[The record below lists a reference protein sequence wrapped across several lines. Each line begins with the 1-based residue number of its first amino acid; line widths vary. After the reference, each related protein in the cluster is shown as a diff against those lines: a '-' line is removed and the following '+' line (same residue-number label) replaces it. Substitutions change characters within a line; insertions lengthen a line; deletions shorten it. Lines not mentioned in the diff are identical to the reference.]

1 MISWIATSYMRLF
14 VNYTMNRFGF
24 IKKIG
29 FFTMLLSSSIGILTV
44 LFPPDTIYAKT
55 EVLFSPRG
63 SIKDTIIKNI
73 ISSRDTIDVTAFTFT
88 AGDIAEALY
97 QAKERG
103 VVIRVIIDRTQN
115 ATIYPVIEFLKEER
129 FDLQFLKGNIGGS
142 MNNAF
147 AIFVSK
153 LLVTGSY
160 TWTEYAEK
168 FNYENAI
175 FIDEPDVVESYK
187 KEFESLYDKSVVQGA
202 SRMEVVAGSNMG
214 KELAKQGSVSTI
226 KEKREKN
233 TTPEENVIKFIARKD
248 IEHLNISENKL
259 LNKDDKQLKTI
270 EEPFK
275 QFVTISFDELDKKF
289 GSESKLDKSEKT
301 RLWKEEY
308 EGKYV
313 RWTGRVSF
321 RGFAVYDWNKVGIS
335 HKGSN
340 IDVNLRFG
348 YSKQSKVMKLKVGD
362 IVTYTGRLV
371 SLSSALSSY
380 RVEDADVLQIIR

>member
-1 MISWIATSYMRLF
+1 
-14 VNYTMNRFGF
+14 MNRFGF

-29 FFTMLLSSSIGILTV
+29 LFTILLSLSIGISSV
-44 LFPPDTIYAKT
+44 LFAPDTIYAKT
-55 EVLFSPRG
+55 EVLFSPKG
-63 SIKDTIIKNI
+63 SIKDAIIKNI

-103 VVIRVIIDRTQN
+103 VKIRVIIDQTQD
-115 ATIYPVIEFLKEER
+115 AKYYPVLEFLKEEG
-129 FDLQFLKGNIGGS
+129 FNLQFLKGNIGGS
-142 MNNAF
+142 MNNTF
-147 AIFVSK
+147 AIFDDK

-175 FIDEPDVVESYK
+175 FIDESDVVAEYK

-202 SRMEVVAGSNMG
+202 GRMEESALSTRGSEMEVG
-214 KELAKQGSVSTI
+214 AVISKEEELAKQSNV
-226 KEKREKN
+226 KEESNKS
-233 TTPEENVIKFIARKD
+233 TTPEDNTIKFVVGNDNERLKI
-248 IEHLNISENKL
+248 IVSNKQV
-259 LNKDDKQLKTI
+259 KQIDKRVKTI
-270 EEPFK
+270 EKPLK
-275 QFVTISFDELDKKF
+275 QFVNGSFNEIDELF

-301 RLWKEEY
+301 RLWKNEL

-313 RWTGRVSF
+313 RWTGRISY
-321 RGFAVYDWNKVGIS
+321 RGFAVYNWNKVGIS

-340 IDVNLRFG
+340 IDVKLKFD
-348 YSKQSKVMKLKVGD
+348 YSKQRKVMQLKVGD
-362 IVTYTGRLV
+362 IITYTGRLV

-380 RVEDADVLQIIR
+380 RLDDVDVLQVVR